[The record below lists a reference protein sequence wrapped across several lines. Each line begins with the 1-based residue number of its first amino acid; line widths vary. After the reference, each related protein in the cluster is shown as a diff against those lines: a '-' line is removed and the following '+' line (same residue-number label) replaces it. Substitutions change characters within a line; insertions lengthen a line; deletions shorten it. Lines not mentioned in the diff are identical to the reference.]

1 MATWFDGKKSFA
13 DVPIT
18 ANGISTQE
26 FLDAAEALTTLF
38 DLMQSKAFGVVKSD
52 LTGNIKKVRDRFLAA
67 PAESQTLQELVVNE
81 LKTGKHTA
89 TEGLL
94 WLVRGLDFTAQA
106 LRHNINNASTELA
119 DSFRNAYGGT
129 LKPHHS
135 FVVKPLFSA
144 AMSACPYRKD
154 FYSRLGDDQA
164 QVQEN
169 LNVYVAALEERINIL
184 KAFMESPQ
192 AKW

>member
-1 MATWFDGKKSFA
+1 MATWFDGIKSFA

-26 FLDAAEALTTLF
+26 FLEAAESLTTLF
-38 DLMQSKAFGVVKSD
+38 DVMQSKAFGVVKSD
-52 LTGNIKKVRDRFLAA
+52 LTGNIKKVRDRFVAA
-67 PAESQTLQELVVNE
+67 PAESQTLQELVINE

-94 WLVRGLDFTAQA
+94 WLVRGLEFTAKG
-106 LRHNINNASTELA
+106 LRHNIDNPSTELA
-119 DSFRNAYGGT
+119 DSFRNAYGDT

-154 FYSRLGDDQA
+154 FYARLGEDQGK
-164 QVQEN
+164 VQDG
-169 LNVYVAALEERINIL
+169 LNREVPALEERVRIL
-184 KAFMESPQ
+184 KEFLSSPQ

>member
-1 MATWFDGKKSFA
+1 MATWFDGIKSFA

-18 ANGISTQE
+18 ANGIATQE
-26 FLDAAEALTTLF
+26 FLDAAESLTTLF
-38 DLMQSKAFGVVKSD
+38 DLMESKAFGVVKND

-81 LKTGKHTA
+81 LKTKKHVA

-94 WLVRGLDFTAQA
+94 WLMRGLDFTGQA
-106 LRHNINNASTELA
+106 LRHNVDNPSSEVA

-135 FVVKPLFSA
+135 FVIKPLFSA

-154 FYSRLGDDQA
+154 FYAKLGSDQA
-164 QVQEN
+164 KVLEGLNREVPALQERVQ
-169 LNVYVAALEERINIL
+169 IL
-184 KAFMESPQ
+184 KAFMDSPE